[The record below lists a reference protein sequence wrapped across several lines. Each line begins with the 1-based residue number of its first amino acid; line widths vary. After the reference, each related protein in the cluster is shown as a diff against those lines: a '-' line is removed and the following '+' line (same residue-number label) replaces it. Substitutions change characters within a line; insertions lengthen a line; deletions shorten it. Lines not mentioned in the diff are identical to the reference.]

1 MYTSKYYTCEQIDQR
16 LLQGYYDDAVAAGY
30 KGTKDEFV
38 SGLNNA
44 VSNAIKT
51 AKAISFDPTHTL
63 VDFKNVQAALE
74 ELLQDV
80 GRVDITELDSMT
92 SADHAKSKG
101 PIFYKVTASLVSP
114 NNKMNVGILLVNSD
128 NLGHLLRQTLITQY
142 LLTEEGAIDTTAHDH
157 EFHEYTRYRLFH
169 SEDGTEST
177 WTAWEDIFGNIN
189 KEVNE
194 VATNLNT
201 YDATADHNGTKYTF
215 EELMANDGAL
225 IPEKYRRGG
234 LTLKFINKDDEHVSM
249 LLNNP
254 SWSTNQG
261 WVTVFLSLST
271 AIGLEAQ
278 ASGDSDTALGYGAN
292 AHGDTSVAIGNQA
305 NAGGQESTAVGPGTQ
320 ASGSQSMAIGTQ
332 ASARG
337 NSDISIGAHSYT
349 WGHSSIAIG
358 GGAAAPYNSSI
369 AIGGGASAPSDSA
382 IAIGYKAKVS
392 YQNAP
397 NATAVGPNAVAKLSN
412 STAFGTIAKANGEN
426 TTAVGPNATA
436 EGESSTAVGYD
447 TVATGNYSVAIGVN
461 AETTGHYCIAI
472 GSATANEND
481 SIAIGSATADYE
493 SSTAIGNQAETGGEY
508 AIALGNNVANTKS
521 IFSVGFNGENGI
533 DMDRDNYGLYL
544 KGFGGYDGTNL
555 VVTTNTVEKLN
566 PNIKSVQEI
575 INEKADLV
583 NGKIKTDQLPNE
595 IIINGPNADGNNSY
609 YVDISE
615 GHFAYRSDGG
625 KTFMVGSDNIVFGN
639 TTLTEADLNKITTKL
654 ENITDATSAEEVV
667 TKFNSLL
674 ADLKAKGFMKA

>member
-30 KGTKDEFV
+30 NGTKDEFV
-38 SGLNNA
+38 SGLNRA
-44 VSNAIKT
+44 VSKAIDT
-51 AKAISFDPTHTL
+51 AKAISFDPTHTM
-63 VDFKNVQAALE
+63 VDFKTVQAALE

-169 SEDGTEST
+169 SGEGTEST

-189 KEVNE
+189 KEVKE
-194 VATNLNT
+194 VATNVNT

-234 LTLKFINKDDEHVSM
+234 LTLKFINKNGGHVSM
-249 LLNNP
+249 FLNNP

-261 WVTVFLSLST
+261 WVTVLLSFST
-271 AIGLEAQ
+271 AIGLEANAYGNTSISMGYQ
-278 ASGDSDTALGYGAN
+278 ANAYGNTSISMGYQAN
-292 AHGDTSVAIGNQA
+292 AHG
-305 NAGGQESTAVGPGTQ
+305 NASISMGMNSY
-320 ASGSQSMAIGTQ
+320 SDGS
-332 ASARG
+332 
-337 NSDISIGAHSYT
+337 
-349 WGHSSIAIG
+349 SSIAIG
-358 GGAAAPYNSSI
+358 SRSAAPFVTSI
-369 AIGGGASAPSDSA
+369 AIGCAALAQADYS
-382 IAIGYKAKVS
+382 IAIGYEAKVS
-392 YQNAP
+392 YNNNATNATAVGP
-397 NATAVGPNAVAKLSN
+397 HAEAKLSNSTAFGTTAKANGENATAVGPNAVAKLSN
-412 STAFGTIAKANGEN
+412 STAFGTTAKANGEN
-426 TTAVGPNATA
+426 ATAVGPNAEA
-436 EGESSTAVGYD
+436 D
-447 TVATGNYSVAIGVN
+447 GNY
-461 AETTGHYCIAI
+461 
-472 GSATANEND
+472 
-481 SIAIGSATADYE
+481 SIAIGGEVYASEDYSIAIGNGASATAE
-493 SSTAIGNQAETGGEY
+493 SIAIGNQAETRGEY
-508 AIALGNNVANTKS
+508 AIAIGNNVANTKS

-595 IIINGPNADGNNSY
+595 II
-609 YVDISE
+609 
-615 GHFAYRSDGG
+615 
-625 KTFMVGSDNIVFGN
+625 
-639 TTLTEADLNKITTKL
+639 NKITTKL

>member
-44 VSNAIKT
+44 VSKAIDT

-128 NLGHLLRQTLITQY
+128 NLGHLLRQTLLTQY

-169 SEDGTEST
+169 SEEGTEST

-189 KEVNE
+189 NEVKE

-234 LTLKFINKDDEHVSM
+234 LTLKFINKDGEHVSM
-249 LLNNP
+249 FLNNP

-261 WVTVFLSLST
+261 WVTVFLNEST

-278 ASGDSDTALGYGAN
+278 ALGNSGTALGYGAN
-292 AHGDTSVAIGNQA
+292 SHGDLSVAIGNQA
-305 NAGGQESTAVGPGTQ
+305 EAGGLESTAVGNATHATGQ
-320 ASGSQSMAIGTQ
+320 LAMAIGTQ
-332 ASARG
+332 SNASESQSIAIG
-337 NSDISIGAHSYT
+337 MHGSAMGDSSISIGAHSYSLSD
-349 WGHSSIAIG
+349 SSIAIG
-358 GGAAAPYNSSI
+358 GGANAISSLSI
-369 AIGGGASAPSDSA
+369 AIGGGPNAVANYS
-382 IAIGYKAKVS
+382 IAIGYFAKA
-392 YQNAP
+392 NGE
-397 NATAVGPNAVAKLSN
+397 NATAVGPNAVANLSN
-412 STAFGTIAKANGEN
+412 STAFGTTAKANGESA
-426 TTAVGPNATA
+426 TAVGPNATA
-436 EGESSTAVGYD
+436 DGYCSVAVGPVTTASGYASIAVGPATTASGYASIAIGD
-447 TVATGNYSVAIGVN
+447 NSEATGDD
-461 AETTGHYCIAI
+461 CIAI
-472 GSATANEND
+472 GDGATANENK
-481 SIAIGSATADYE
+481 SIAIGSATADGD
-493 SSTAIGNQAETGGEY
+493 SSMAIGNQAEAGGEY

-566 PNIKSVQEI
+566 PNIKSVQEV

-595 IIINGPNADGNNSY
+595 II
-609 YVDISE
+609 
-615 GHFAYRSDGG
+615 
-625 KTFMVGSDNIVFGN
+625 
-639 TTLTEADLNKITTKL
+639 NKITTKL

-667 TKFNSLL
+667 TKLNSLL

>member
-30 KGTKDEFV
+30 NGTKDEFV

-51 AKAISFDPTHTL
+51 AKAISFDPTNTM

-101 PIFYKVTASLVSP
+101 PIFYKVTASLVNP
-114 NNKMNVGILLVNSD
+114 KNKMNVGILLVNSD

-189 KEVNE
+189 KEVKE

-234 LTLKFINKDDEHVSM
+234 LTLKFINKNDEHVSM
-249 LLNNP
+249 FLNNP

-271 AIGLEAQ
+271 AIGLEAH
-278 ASGDSDTALGYGAN
+278 ALGDSDTALGYGAN
-292 AHGDTSVAIGNQA
+292 AHGDTSVAIGTQA
-305 NAGGQESTAVGPGTQ
+305 EASGQESTAVGQ
-320 ASGSQSMAIGTQ
+320 ATHATGPQSMAIGTQ
-332 ASARG
+332 AEASG
-337 NSDISIGAHSYT
+337 QE
-349 WGHSSIAIG
+349 SIAIG
-358 GGAAAPYNSSI
+358 AQANATKGMNS
-369 AIGGGASAPSDSA
+369 
-382 IAIGYKAKVS
+382 
-392 YQNAP
+392 
-397 NATAVGPNAVAKLSN
+397 TAVGPNAVANNVYSIALGN
-412 STAFGTIAKANGEN
+412 MAKAINAY
-426 TTAVGPNATA
+426 AVALGDQANAK
-436 EGESSTAVGYD
+436 G
-447 TVATGNYSVAIGVN
+447 GVS
-461 AETTGHYCIAI
+461 IAI
-472 GSATANEND
+472 GYSSEASNDCSIAIGNSAASNNYSIAIGDSTASNNYSIAIGHHAETSAKGGV
-481 SIAIGSATADYE
+481 SIAIGSNSEASGN
-493 SSTAIGNQAETGGEY
+493 SSIAIGSGSEASGNY

-521 IFSVGFNGENGI
+521 IFSVGFNGYNGI

-544 KGFGGYDGTNL
+544 KGFGGYNGTNL
-555 VVTTNTVEKLN
+555 VVTTNTGEKLN

-583 NGKIKTDQLPNE
+583 NGKIKPDQLPNE
-595 IIINGPNADGNNSY
+595 II
-609 YVDISE
+609 
-615 GHFAYRSDGG
+615 
-625 KTFMVGSDNIVFGN
+625 
-639 TTLTEADLNKITTKL
+639 NKITTKL

>member
-30 KGTKDEFV
+30 NGTKDEFI
-38 SGLNNA
+38 SGLNRA
-44 VSNAIKT
+44 VSKAIDT
-51 AKAISFDPTHTL
+51 AKAISFDPTHTM
-63 VDFKNVQAALE
+63 VDFKTVQAALE

-142 LLTEEGAIDTTAHDH
+142 LLTEGGAIDTTAHDH

-177 WTAWEDIFGNIN
+177 WTAWEDIFGNID
-189 KEVNE
+189 KEVKE

-234 LTLKFINKDDEHVSM
+234 LTLKFINKNDEHVSM
-249 LLNNP
+249 FLNNP

-278 ASGDSDTALGYGAN
+278 ALGDSDTALGYGAN

-305 NAGGQESTAVGPGTQ
+305 EAGGQESTAVGNATHATGPLST
-320 ASGSQSMAIGTQ
+320 SIGTQ
-332 ASARG
+332 ANASKNQAIAIGMQASASG
-337 NSDISIGAHSYT
+337 SSSISVGAYSYT
-349 WGHSSIAIG
+349 FSDSSIAIG
-358 GGAAAPYNSSI
+358 GGANASANFTI
-369 AIGGGASAPSDSA
+369 AIGGGASARA
-382 IAIGYKAKVS
+382 NYTIAIGLYA
-392 YQNAP
+392 A
-397 NATAVGPNAVAKLSN
+397 AT
-412 STAFGTIAKANGEN
+412 
-426 TTAVGPNATA
+426 
-436 EGESSTAVGYD
+436 
-447 TVATGNYSVAIGVN
+447 
-461 AETTGHYCIAI
+461 
-472 GSATANEND
+472 
-481 SIAIGSATADYE
+481 YE
-493 SSTAIGNQAETGGEY
+493 SSTAIGTNAKTGGEY

-521 IFSVGFNGENGI
+521 IFSVGFNGKNGI

-583 NGKIKTDQLPNE
+583 NGKLKTDQLPNE
-595 IIINGPNADGNNSY
+595 IIINGPNADGNTSY

-625 KTFMVGSDNIVFGN
+625 KTFMVGSGNIVFGN
-639 TTLTEADLNKITTKL
+639 TTITEADLNKITTKL

>member
-30 KGTKDEFV
+30 NGTKDEFV
-38 SGLNNA
+38 SGLNNV
-44 VSNAIKT
+44 VSKAIDT

-63 VDFKNVQAALE
+63 VDFKTVQAALE

-101 PIFYKVTASLVSP
+101 PIFYKVTASLVNP

-234 LTLKFINKDDEHVSM
+234 LTLKFINKNDEHVSM
-249 LLNNP
+249 FLNNP

-278 ASGDSDTALGYGAN
+278 ALGDSDTALGYGAN
-292 AHGDTSVAIGNQA
+292 AHGDTSVAIGTQA
-305 NAGGQESTAVGPGTQ
+305 EAGGQESTAVGQNTHAMGILST
-320 ASGSQSMAIGTQ
+320 AIGTQ
-332 ASARG
+332 AEASG
-337 NSDISIGAHSYT
+337 QE
-349 WGHSSIAIG
+349 SIAIG
-358 GGAAAPYNSSI
+358 AQA
-369 AIGGGASAPSDSA
+369 
-382 IAIGYKAKVS
+382 
-392 YQNAP
+392 
-397 NATAVGPNAVAKLSN
+397 NATKGMKSIAVGPNAVANNVSSIALGNMPKAINAYSIAIGN
-412 STAFGTIAKANGEN
+412 HAKANGGVSI
-426 TTAVGPNATA
+426 AVGCYSAA
-436 EGESSTAVGYD
+436 SGDYSTAIGY
-447 TVATGNYSVAIGVN
+447 
-461 AETTGHYCIAI
+461 
-472 GSATANEND
+472 GSAASGD
-481 SIAIGSATADYE
+481 YSIAIGDHAK
-493 SSTAIGNQAETGGEY
+493 TGGLY

-521 IFSVGFNGENGI
+521 IFSVGFNGVNGI

-555 VVTTNTVEKLN
+555 VVTTNGIEKLN

-595 IIINGPNADGNNSY
+595 IIINGHNAEGSTLY

-615 GHFAYRSDGG
+615 GHFAYRSYGG
-625 KTFMVGSDNIVFGN
+625 KTFIVGSDNIVFGN